1 METTMRSRKM
11 RFWPVILGLCT
22 VALGVL
28 GVFVAKGRGGKD
40 PAQAAANDPS
50 LIARVERG
58 DLEISVVELGRIEP
72 REKVG
77 VKSKVAGQV
86 DRLLVDEGDMVKK
99 GQLLLVLDPID
110 FQRNVVRAEQEVQKA
125 QAAVELAQITLD
137 RRQRGLNDRAVSQA
151 DVDLSENDLK
161 TKKIGLLQ
169 AKESLAT
176 AQDQLRFSRIVAPLD
191 GTVTQRTVRVGETVV
206 PGSMATLDSTA
217 LLTVSDL
224 TVLIAKADLNQI
236 DVAKVRLGQQVTL
249 TLDALPGKK
258 FRATVSK
265 IAPAS
270 VLPKG
275 KEVEVFPVEATLAK
289 EGTEVIKPGM
299 TADVRIHIDTRKDV
313 LRLPIEAVVK
323 EKGKNYVTRVEEG
336 EKGKLRSL
344 KTEVEVGARNDRDQE
359 ITSGVKQGDRVLIK
373 PPSADANEFK

>member
-1 METTMRSRKM
+1 M

-22 VALGVL
+22 VALGVF

-110 FQRNVVRAEQEVQKA
+110 FQRNVVRAEQDVQKA

-161 TKKIGLLQ
+161 TKKIALLQ

-313 LRLPIEAVVK
+313 LRLPIEAIVK
-323 EKGKNYVTRVEEG
+323 EKGKTYVTRVEEG
-336 EKGKLRSL
+336 EKGKLRSI

-359 ITSGVKQGDRVLIK
+359 IVSGVKQGDRVLIK